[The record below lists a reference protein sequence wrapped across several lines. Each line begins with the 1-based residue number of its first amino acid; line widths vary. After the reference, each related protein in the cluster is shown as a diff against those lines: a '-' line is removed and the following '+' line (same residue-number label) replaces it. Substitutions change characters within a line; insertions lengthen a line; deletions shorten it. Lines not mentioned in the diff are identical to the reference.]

1 MIKPIPVFEFAIAA
15 YAATARTG
23 GGGAIKTSRE
33 RQVERRRQFETSMRS
48 PTPRGGAL
56 LVKISVL
63 ENAGA
68 VTACLTPFKSVHS
81 VDEIWLGH
89 IEETA
94 NGYSGVVCM
103 AQTPLRHVGWGR
115 RIDFDPTHILDWT
128 ISLHTPQEC
137 SALHKRCASATGVY
151 DPCGDCN
158 FSEDALV

>member
-1 MIKPIPVFEFAIAA
+1 MVKPIPIFEFAIAA
-15 YAATARTG
+15 YATTARARG
-23 GGGAIKTSRE
+23 GSNNTARE
-33 RQVERRRQFETSMRS
+33 RQVERRRQFETSVRS

-63 ENAGA
+63 ENAAA
-68 VTACLTPFKSVHS
+68 VTAGLTPYRSVQ
-81 VDEIWLGH
+81 VVEEIWLGH